1 MGGEEER
8 FVSYLLN
15 PTSLFWFLLRMY
27 HFAVLM
33 FLNKVQLYDAHLIS
47 DRPEI
52 DPRQEVIR
60 LFIIVAIRMTKE
72 EPLIKM
78 Y

>member
-1 MGGEEER
+1 
-8 FVSYLLN
+8 
-15 PTSLFWFLLRMY
+15 MY
-27 HFAVLM
+27 HFAALM

-47 DRPEI
+47 DQPEI

-72 EPLIKM
+72 EPLINM